1 VRSYG
6 VPGKSIKVVKSGT
19 TVAVPTVLMLE
30 VESMSTPTPG
40 NPTVITFTADS
51 FKGHEIF
58 LDNTPAGDM
67 NFHCGLILKQW
78 FSEDEFTG
86 YSIEADSFIEDV
98 CFSVDRWTTGI
109 FNTFTYFGT
118 LANKKLLSAEYD
130 LTTSKIRPPVCKYL
144 YMYGYQLVCGNIV
157 GFWDFENKLNSYS
170 NNDLIMYSDLN
181 LGDTPVSFSESNRQL
196 IGETQDGEVTAMGR
210 VNDSLMVFK
219 DRGIHAIDGVLLP
232 GAYSK
237 RTISTRGIGCDTF
250 KSLVEADGLLFFQ
263 SYNGIYAT
271 NGFKIT
277 EVSQNFFN
285 MFDDIDTSRSRGIN
299 NPDFDEVLM
308 FCKGIVGSDYV
319 FAFNYKDG
327 GVYIWNAI
335 NANWGFLLNNERNVL
350 IFGQRADNKVLTLD
364 PQLRDVDQP
373 INAFIRS
380 SFLDLG
386 EPGLLKKINEFRIYS
401 FSNKG
406 QNIDFK
412 LMGNWNVNKVHVSS
426 SIEELRNADVKTKEQ
441 KTGTFTAMSFALELS
456 NNVIDED
463 LCISDFEL
471 DIAINQTKDKNVK

>member
-1 VRSYG
+1 
-6 VPGKSIKVVKSGT
+6 
-19 TVAVPTVLMLE
+19 
-30 VESMSTPTPG
+30 
-40 NPTVITFTADS
+40 
-51 FKGHEIF
+51 
-58 LDNTPAGDM
+58 
-67 NFHCGLILKQW
+67 
-78 FSEDEFTG
+78 
-86 YSIEADSFIEDV
+86 
-98 CFSVDRWTTGI
+98 
-109 FNTFTYFGT
+109 
-118 LANKKLLSAEYD
+118 
-130 LTTSKIRPPVCKYL
+130 
-144 YMYGYQLVCGNIV
+144 
-157 GFWDFENKLNSYS
+157 
-170 NNDLIMYSDLN
+170 
-181 LGDTPVSFSESNRQL
+181 
-196 IGETQDGEVTAMGR
+196 
-210 VNDSLMVFK
+210 
-219 DRGIHAIDGVLLP
+219 
-232 GAYSK
+232 
-237 RTISTRGIGCDTF
+237 
-250 KSLVEADGLLFFQ
+250 
-263 SYNGIYAT
+263 
-271 NGFKIT
+271 
-277 EVSQNFFN
+277 
-285 MFDDIDTSRSRGIN
+285 MFDDIDTSKSRGIN

-308 FCKGIVGSDYV
+308 FCKGVVGPDYV

-350 IFGQRADNKVLTLD
+350 IFGKRDDNKVLTLD

-426 SIEELRNADVKTKEQ
+426 SIEELRDADVKTKEQ

-471 DIAINQTKDKNVK
+471 DIAMNQTKDKNVK